1 MNVKPRVRHAFH
13 VESGVVAFYTYIPDF
28 WFKVGAVSIYHNA
41 DSTLICSHP

>member
-28 WFKVGAVSIYHNA
+28 WFEIDAISIYHNA
-41 DSTLICSHP
+41 DSRVNCKRP